1 MDNVQFARDAFDA
14 IAQGNTDWLSA
25 HMHEDVVF
33 HQGGRFPTAGTYE
46 GRDAV
51 FAHMMEFFALVDF
64 SMAMEMHDAA
74 ATDDHTIMLVR
85 VSIDY
90 QGRHLDFDEA
100 HVWHIRDGVAT
111 EMWAIPKDPYAV
123 DEFFA
128 AGGPSPDPPRSPRR
142 LRSGADA

>member
-1 MDNVQFARDAFDA
+1 MPEHPNAQIAREAFDA
-14 IAQGNTDWLSA
+14 MARGDVDWLQA
-25 HMHEDVVF
+25 HMHPDVVF

-51 FAHMMEFFALVDF
+51 FGHMMEFFALVDF
-64 SMAMEMHDAA
+64 SMKIAVHDIA
-74 ATDDHTIMLVR
+74 ATDDHAVSLVQ

-111 EMWAIPKDPYAV
+111 EMWGVPKDPYAV

-128 AGGPSPDPPRSPRR
+128 GG
-142 LRSGADA
+142 A

>member
-1 MDNVQFARDAFDA
+1 MSEHPNAQIAREAFDA
-14 IAQGNTDWLSA
+14 MARGDVDWLQA
-25 HMHEDVVF
+25 HMHPDVVF
-33 HQGGRFPTAGTYE
+33 HQGGRFPTAGTYT

-51 FAHMMEFFALVDF
+51 FGHMMEFFALVDF
-64 SMAMEMHDAA
+64 SMKIAVHDIA
-74 ATDDHTIMLVR
+74 ATDDHAVSLVQ

-111 EMWAIPKDPYAV
+111 EMWGVPKDPYEV

-128 AGGPSPDPPRSPRR
+128 AAG
-142 LRSGADA
+142 